1 MKINQKI
8 SVSIIL
14 IIFLLI
20 LAGNGIFTIGTLGVF
35 AQDNN
40 STKTVPRTVLV
51 ELFVQGS
58 CLTCPT
64 AEFCL
69 EDLA

>member
-8 SVSIIL
+8 FILIFL
-14 IIFLLI
+14 IIFLL
-20 LAGNGIFTIGTLGVF
+20 ACNVFNFEAF
-35 AQDNN
+35 AQNTD
-40 STKTVPRTVLV
+40 STPKTVPRVVLA
-51 ELFVQGS
+51 ELFVQEG

-69 EDLA
+69 EDLALA